1 MSENEISV
9 DYLDRITPIKK
20 APTYNEFISLLVS
33 KFYLTPKMKDKM
45 ELVYIDE
52 EDEEVFID
60 DINYDQFTKEAK
72 KVILNIPESNKSN
85 QNININEAKK
95 KMQLSLEA
103 MQEQIKDYKKKLSD
117 SCEKNIIKKLEEIDE
132 QHKQELSNLKK
143 LYEDKLNKYKNEIE
157 EKTTKV
163 LAEISDKSF
172 QIMVDKLT
180 EYGTN
185 IEQKME
191 NLIEDKKNSL
201 DQKIKEK
208 EDNFDALEQRQKEV
222 SEALSKKIE
231 ELKNK

>member
-20 APTYNEFISLLVS
+20 PPTYNEFISLLVS

-117 SCEKNIIKKLEEIDE
+117 SCEKSIIKKLEEIDE
-132 QHKQELSNLKK
+132 QHKQELSDLKK